1 MKRTEPQPRF
11 VVCANNKDYP
21 ASVELRKLY
30 QVVVDE
36 AAAKHHQLHVI
47 DESSED
53 YLYPEEYFVPVQL
66 LVSRLRVAILLMP
79 NLTNDQSLFK
89 AHFTTRVK
97 HYFPNGKGHAAF
109 ATWPLFMPAT
119 TYSPTHFRVQYNRPC
134 GA

>member
-11 VVCANNKDYP
+11 VVCVNNKDYP

-66 LVSRLRVAILLMP
+66 PEAAEKAVLGAA
-79 NLTNDQSLFK
+79 NLT
-89 AHFTTRVK
+89 
-97 HYFPNGKGHAAF
+97 
-109 ATWPLFMPAT
+109 
-119 TYSPTHFRVQYNRPC
+119 PTK
-134 GA
+134 